1 RQLASSSLRSLSS
14 TKPPSAAQKEE
25 HRSRLC
31 LTPGPLHT
39 RTPEP
44 EPDAGRRPEPEPDAG
59 RPSPLAGARARRR
72 SPSPTAAAAEQAGGR
87 NGRFARESTDDSSAN
102 RPGHVEELA
111 ADVARRVRLALS
123 GLRASR
129 ARSSSFTGSSSS
141 RSPASPASSAPPPA
155 RRSTPA

>member
-1 RQLASSSLRSLSS
+1 
-14 TKPPSAAQKEE
+14 
-25 HRSRLC
+25 
-31 LTPGPLHT
+31 
-39 RTPEP
+39 
-44 EPDAGRRPEPEPDAG
+44 EPEPDAG

-155 RRSTPA
+155 RRSTPAAGDRKKRSGPTSYNKRRGKWKRPTARPPLRRTTLAPRTSSSAAL